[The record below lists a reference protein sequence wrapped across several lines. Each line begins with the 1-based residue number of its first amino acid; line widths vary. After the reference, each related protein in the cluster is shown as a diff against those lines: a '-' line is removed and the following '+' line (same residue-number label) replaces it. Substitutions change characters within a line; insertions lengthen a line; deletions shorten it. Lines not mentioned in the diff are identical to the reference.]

1 MWYYK
6 GMELVQFRRYFWD
19 VDVSTLDPKRH
30 SVYIIE
36 RLVEFGDEAAASWL
50 FEHFLRQ
57 EILSVVDRS
66 RRISPKSANYWRLIL
81 ERAVEPV

>member
-1 MWYYK
+1 
-6 GMELVQFRRYFWD
+6 MELAQLRRYFWD

-57 EILSVVDRS
+57 AD
-66 RRISPKSANYWRLIL
+66 P
-81 ERAVEPV
+81 